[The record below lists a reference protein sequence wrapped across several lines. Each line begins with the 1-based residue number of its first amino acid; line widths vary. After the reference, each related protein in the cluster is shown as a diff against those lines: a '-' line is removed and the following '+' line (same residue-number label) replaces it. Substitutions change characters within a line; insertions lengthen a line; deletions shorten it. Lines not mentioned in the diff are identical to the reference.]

1 MTICNG
7 RLAAFGAAAL
17 ALVMLGAL
25 PAHAQGHASCSAIEM
40 MMTKGKDAAPLPDQ
54 AKPLEKKLKKP
65 PFSSWNVFKVSSS
78 ADFDL
83 EPMKPKAL
91 KLAAGASTL
100 VLKDVDGGGKRPHFK
115 IQITMDGASGKR
127 VFDSLVNL
135 ESGDYL
141 DYGELLPNDDGH
153 FVFLTCKQ

>member
-1 MTICNG
+1 MTTSKV
-7 RLAAFGAAAL
+7 FVGAAVA
-17 ALVMLGAL
+17 ALVVLEAL
-25 PAHAQGHASCSAIEM
+25 PARAQTHATCTAIEIS
-40 MMTKGKDAAPLPDQ
+40 MTKAKDPAPLPDE

-78 ADFDL
+78 SGFDL
-83 EPMKPKAL
+83 EVMKPKAL
-91 KLAAGASTL
+91 KLAQGASTL
-100 VLKDVDGGGKRPHFK
+100 VLRDVVEGGKRPRFT

-127 VFDSLVNL
+127 VFDSKVSLDA
-135 ESGDYL
+135 GDYV

>member
-1 MTICNG
+1 MKGTVFAI
-7 RLAAFGAAAL
+7 AAILIGA
-17 ALVMLGAL
+17 GT
-25 PAHAQGHASCSAIEM
+25 AQAQDHASCSAIEM
-40 MMTKGKDAAPLPDQ
+40 MMTKAKDAQPLPDQ
-54 AKPLEKKLKKP
+54 AKALEKKLKKP

-78 ADFDL
+78 SDFDL
-83 EPMKPKAL
+83 EHMKTKSL

-100 VLKDVDGGGKRPHFK
+100 VLKDVVEGGKRPTFK

-153 FVFLTCKQ
+153 FVFLTCKN

>member
-1 MTICNG
+1 MKG
-7 RLAAFGAAAL
+7 AVLATLALLIAAA
-17 ALVMLGAL
+17 
-25 PAHAQGHASCSAIEM
+25 PARAQGQASCSAIEM
-40 MMTKGKDAAPLPDQ
+40 MMTKGKDPAPLPDQ

-78 ADFDL
+78 SDFDL
-83 EPMKPKAL
+83 EHMKPKSL

-100 VLKDVDGGGKRPHFK
+100 VLKDIVAGAKRPTFK

>member
-1 MTICNG
+1 MTTSK
-7 RLAAFGAAAL
+7 GAALGAATL
-17 ALVMLGAL
+17 ALLALDAL
-25 PAHAQGHASCSAIEM
+25 PAHAQDHASCSAIEM
-40 MMTKGKDAAPLPDQ
+40 MMTKAKDPAPLPDQ

-78 ADFDL
+78 SDFDL
-83 EPMKPKAL
+83 EGMKTKSL

-100 VLKDVDGGGKRPHFK
+100 VLKDVVEGGKRPHYK

-135 ESGDYL
+135 ESGDYV